1 MSENMNRVPGNGM
14 YYLNNASRSRL
25 SSFRG
30 YLGQKLTSAA
40 GYTTPPPSAS
50 SASSSTNLSE
60 ERQGWRA
67 WAGEKARGLRNGGW
81 RGSPGESDPSLEN
94 VETITLFP
102 GWATRRYRKQ
112 HAGDEGS
119 PRPFEVEVFTSGYA
133 ITHKNR
139 ENISRSQRAF
149 IRVAKG
155 FAALPKLTSES
166 QTSLAVPEVSA
177 PLSKSTEELL
187 SHIHLP
193 PKPEEVTEGYDMDA
207 LDRQFRRAAASGS
220 STPASGPQPGTSD
233 VSPASSAASS
243 SEDLASALKEAESRT
258 AEMTTPQ
265 TPSLQGGAVAA
276 SELTADTLRRLHAN
290 LEERLQPFWSSVLP
304 NRTVRLHLYVSPH
317 HESQDTSTPRTP
329 TPHQQQQQ
337 PGGSDVKDEHKPLS
351 SVDVTTAADGS
362 FQARFIVDWDQLCHH
377 PTALQIAFGEEIEEH
392 SLAVVAELLRPQPL
406 YANTGAGAGVGDS
419 QPYAQYRSLRQAQ
432 GQGKD
437 RPTTKCQV
445 QIPITHCPIRVISD
459 IDDTVKDSGVLNG
472 ARAVFHNVF
481 VKELSDCVVSG
492 MGEWYTR
499 MWSKGVRFHYVSNG
513 PFEYLTVLNEFFALS
528 QLPPGSIKLR
538 SFAGRSLFNGFFSAP
553 AARKRAGVEDILKA
567 FPDSRFFLIGDSG
580 EQDMELYAE
589 LAQKYPDNVL
599 AIFIRDVTTQEGVTD
614 PLDDP
619 TGWNALVIQS
629 ALLEL
634 NDPPNASSP
643 GNTSPSPRSRRSSV
657 ANRLV
662 GAGKKSSSSLSSFLN
677 LKSEARRD
685 GVSDEMA
692 GGSYFTTSTQQPT
705 PLSAEPETYNNNN
718 NDPSTAPV
726 RRSGAAEAPEEGATP
741 RLSAPGIM
749 ENSPTITQGMSSS
762 SSSYPGGPTPKA
774 AAGALNQNQETQ
786 ARLKKRSI
794 ITDAPKP
801 TSPLTLKAPAHGRR
815 PSLAPSLSAK
825 RLPKPSGSARAQR
838 KGTTGSSASESD
850 ASVDISLTTTPSRRS
865 SSAGAMLPGA
875 LVLPTSGVRPE
886 ERRRNELQMR
896 VWRARMG
903 VPGHVVVRV
912 FRKPEECVEAGEILE
927 GEGVGETKT
936 VSEG

>member
-40 GYTTPPPSAS
+40 GYSTPPSSAS

-139 ENISRSQRAF
+139 ENIR
-149 IRVAKG
+149 
-155 FAALPKLTSES
+155 FAALPKLTSAS
-166 QTSLAVPEVSA
+166 QTSLAAPEVSA

-220 STPASGPQPGTSD
+220 STPASGAQLGTSD

-243 SEDLASALKEAESRT
+243 SEDLVGALKEAESRT
-258 AEMTTPQ
+258 AEMTAPQ
-265 TPSLQGGAVAA
+265 PPSLQGGAVAA
-276 SELTADTLRRLHAN
+276 SELTADALRRLHAN

-317 HESQDTSTPRTP
+317 HEAQDPSTPRTP
-329 TPHQQQQQ
+329 TPQQQQQ
-337 PGGSDVKDEHKPLS
+337 PGGGDVKDEHKPLS

-406 YANTGAGAGVGDS
+406 YATTGAGAGAENP

-553 AARKRAGVEDILKA
+553 AARKRAGVEDIIKA

-634 NDPPNASSP
+634 NDPPNTSSP

-685 GVSDEMA
+685 GSDEMA
-692 GGSYFTTSTQQPT
+692 SGSYFTASTQQPT

-718 NDPSTAPV
+718 NDDSHTAPV
-726 RRSGAAEAPEEGATP
+726 RSGAAEAPEEGATP
-741 RLSAPGIM
+741 RISAPGIM
-749 ENSPTITQGMSSS
+749 ENSPTITQGMSSTQ
-762 SSSYPGGPTPKA
+762 YPGGPTPKA
-774 AAGALNQNQETQ
+774 GGALNNQEIQ
-786 ARLKKRSI
+786 AHVKKRSI
-794 ITDAPKP
+794 ITDAPGP
-801 TSPLTLKAPAHGRR
+801 TRPLTLKAPAHGRR

-825 RLPKPSGSARAQR
+825 RLAQPSSRAQR

-850 ASVDISLTTTPSRRS
+850 ASIDISLTTTPSRRS
-865 SSAGAMLPGA
+865 SSAASMLPGA
-875 LVLPTSGVRPE
+875 LVLPTSGVPVE

-903 VPGHVVVRV
+903 VPAHVVLRV

>member
-40 GYTTPPPSAS
+40 GYTTPPSTAS

-81 RGSPGESDPSLEN
+81 RGSPGENDPSLEN

-112 HAGDEGS
+112 NPGDEGS

-155 FAALPKLTSES
+155 FAALPKLISES
-166 QTSLAVPEVSA
+166 QTSLAAPEVSA

-220 STPASGPQPGTSD
+220 STPASGPQLGTSD
-233 VSPASSAASS
+233 ASPASSAASS
-243 SEDLASALKEAESRT
+243 SEDLVGALKEAESRT
-258 AEMTTPQ
+258 AEMTAPQ

-276 SELTADTLRRLHAN
+276 SELTSDTLRRLHAN

-317 HESQDTSTPRTP
+317 HEAQGPSTPRTP
-329 TPHQQQQQ
+329 TPQQQQQ
-337 PGGSDVKDEHKPLS
+337 PGGSDVNDELKPLS

-406 YANTGAGAGVGDS
+406 YATTGAGAGAENP

-432 GQGKD
+432 KGKD

-553 AARKRAGVEDILKA
+553 AARKRAGVEDIIKA

-629 ALLEL
+629 TLLEL
-634 NDPPNASSP
+634 NDTLPNPTYSSSP

-692 GGSYFTTSTQQPT
+692 GGSYFTASTQQPT

-718 NDPSTAPV
+718 DSHTAPG
-726 RRSGAAEAPEEGATP
+726 RSGAVQPEEGATP
-741 RLSAPGIM
+741 RISAPGIM
-749 ENSPTITQGMSSS
+749 ENSPTITQGMSSTQH
-762 SSSYPGGPTPKA
+762 PGGPTPKA
-774 AAGALNQNQETQ
+774 GGGGGPALTGPLT
-786 ARLKKRSI
+786 RKSI

-825 RLPKPSGSARAQR
+825 RLAPSSRAQR

-850 ASVDISLTTTPSRRS
+850 ASIDISLTTTPSRRS
-865 SSAGAMLPGA
+865 SSAASMLPGA
-875 LVLPTSGVRPE
+875 LVLPTSGVPVE

-903 VPGHVVVRV
+903 VPAHVLVRV

-927 GEGVGETKT
+927 GEGIGETKT
-936 VSEG
+936 VSKG